1 MSGRLDQARR
11 RLSDKPRA
19 RRWVEVQQRFP
30 DLASMRVLDLGGTLR
45 MWESAPVRPR
55 HVTIVNLDPRLDEPT
70 GDWYDVRNGDACAPE
85 EDVLACD
92 YDLVYSNSLL
102 EHVGGHAKRQQLA
115 AVIRDAAPR
124 HWVQTPYRYFP
135 LEPHWM
141 VPGMQFLPLAARA
154 SIARR
159 WPFGPASKA
168 TPAGNV
174 VSEVA
179 YVELVSLTEMR
190 SYFPASQIWIE
201 RLAGLPKSL
210 VAISA

>member
-1 MSGRLDQARR
+1 MTGRLDLARR

-19 RRWVEVQQRFP
+19 RRWAEVQRRFP
-30 DLASMRVLDLGGTLR
+30 DLPSMRVLDLGGTLR
-45 MWESAPVRPR
+45 MWESAPVRPK
-55 HVTIVNLDPRLDEPT
+55 HVTIVNLDPRLHEPT
-70 GDWYDVRNGDACAPE
+70 SDWYDVRNGDACAPE
-85 EDVLACD
+85 EDVLARD

-159 WPFGPASKA
+159 WPFGPASKN
-168 TPAGNV
+168 TPADNV

-190 SYFPASQIWIE
+190 SYFPDSHIWIE

-210 VAISA
+210 VAIGE